1 MKLKDLKNRFFNIWK
16 TTDDTGQQVARGSIL
31 VLLSRVLIKSL
42 QLIKTIIL
50 ARLLF
55 PEDFGLF
62 GLASLTM
69 TFVGTIFQHGFNTA
83 LVHHKESNSKYLNG
97 AWTVN
102 ILRNTLVAL
111 VLFFIA
117 PNLAA
122 GFFNNINVIPFI
134 KVLAIIVFFEGFQN
148 IGVILLNKELRF
160 NKKFFYDISA
170 VFIEISAV
178 IIAAFYLR
186 SPWALLIGVA
196 FGKFADIILSYV
208 FHSYR
213 PRFKFNLEVTKQL
226 FKFGKW
232 IGLAGI
238 ITFITR
244 QGDAIMIGKLLTT
257 YDLGLYSLA
266 LSLGTLPSTEI
277 SKVMGNVLF
286 PFFSKI
292 QNDLELLKSSFIRLF
307 RVLYAFI
314 IPALIGIFTLNNEI
328 VYIVYGSK
336 WTAMIPILN
345 IVLIIAILR
354 SFELIVNPLFLGIGK
369 PKINTYILTIQSIIM
384 FSLIVPLAK
393 MFGVVGIALSVASS
407 LLISQ
412 SILFFKISILL
423 DNSTSS
429 FFSFSMVLTE

>member
-170 VFIEISAV
+170 VFI
-178 IIAAFYLR
+178 
-186 SPWALLIGVA
+186 
-196 FGKFADIILSYV
+196 
-208 FHSYR
+208 
-213 PRFKFNLEVTKQL
+213 
-226 FKFGKW
+226 
-232 IGLAGI
+232 
-238 ITFITR
+238 
-244 QGDAIMIGKLLTT
+244 
-257 YDLGLYSLA
+257 
-266 LSLGTLPSTEI
+266 
-277 SKVMGNVLF
+277 
-286 PFFSKI
+286 
-292 QNDLELLKSSFIRLF
+292 
-307 RVLYAFI
+307 
-314 IPALIGIFTLNNEI
+314 
-328 VYIVYGSK
+328 
-336 WTAMIPILN
+336 
-345 IVLIIAILR
+345 
-354 SFELIVNPLFLGIGK
+354 
-369 PKINTYILTIQSIIM
+369 
-384 FSLIVPLAK
+384 
-393 MFGVVGIALSVASS
+393 
-407 LLISQ
+407 
-412 SILFFKISILL
+412 
-423 DNSTSS
+423 
-429 FFSFSMVLTE
+429 